1 VSPRRD
7 PYAFLATAARYVEA
21 FRPHAHVLKVSGAL
35 LERPAARES
44 LLDQCAVLHR
54 LGLRFVL
61 VHGGGAQID
70 ARCRVRGLGT
80 EKIDGRRPTTPEV
93 LAVLEEVYAAIRA
106 TLLHGFGERGIPCEG
121 ALAATMGFRARRR
134 PPVVAA
140 GRSLDFGEVGDLETI
155 DPVPLASAL
164 AADPIVVL
172 SPLCAGGERGLLN
185 VNADTVA
192 SAAARALGAA
202 KLIFLLGVP
211 GLLRDPERPE
221 TLLHFGD
228 RRDLEDLVARGA
240 CRDGMAVKAR
250 AMLEALEGGVRAL
263 HLVDG
268 TDPHALLREI
278 LTNEGAGTMLVAD
291 RAAYRPETP

>member
-70 ARCRVRGLGT
+70 ERCRALGLGT

-93 LAVLEEVYAAIRA
+93 LAVLGEVYAAIR
-106 TLLHGFGERGIPCEG
+106 TSLLRGLGERGIPADG

-134 PPVVAA
+134 PPLVSA
-140 GRSLDFGEVGDLETI
+140 GRSLDFGEVGDLESV
-155 DPVPLASAL
+155 DPAPLATAL
-164 AADPIVVL
+164 AAGRLVVL

-192 SAAARALGAA
+192 TAAARALGAA
-202 KLIFLLGVP
+202 KLVFLLGVP
-211 GLLRDPERPE
+211 GLLRDPGRPE

-228 RRDLEDLVARGA
+228 RKDLEDLVARGA

-250 AMLEALEGGVRAL
+250 AMLEALDGGVRAL

-291 RAAYRPETP
+291 RAAYRPEAP